1 MVATGWCDQDAPTH
15 PLDAHLDTVDTD
27 DLPDIM
33 EKRYLRVLTTMNRT
47 NFFLAGPKVHGF
59 EYALLKEYEKHL
71 NQRLKR
77 PELKMVLE
85 FIPVSRDRLL
95 KDLVDGYGDIA
106 AAGLTITDERS
117 RQVAF
122 TRPYLSNIAELLVTY
137 KTVPVPASASDLS
150 GKKVFVR
157 KSSSYYESLM
167 SLNRKLKEQG
177 KRPVKIIEA
186 DENLETEDIL
196 EMINSGAIKRTV
208 CDSHLAH
215 IWEKVLHNIT
225 VHDEIKVREGAKIA
239 WAVRQDNPQL
249 LADLN
254 VFLKTHRKGTLLG
267 NIYFNRYYEENDW
280 IINPMGGDA
289 VEKIK
294 RYRPLFEKYA
304 AAYDFDWQLIL
315 AMAFQ
320 ESGLNHKKKSKAG
333 AVGVMQIKPSTAA
346 DRQVGIGNVFS
357 EENNIHAAVKYLAF
371 LRNRYFSDPGI
382 RPRDQ
387 VRFALAAYNAG
398 PAKIRNARKQAKQ
411 MNLNPDQWFRNVEM
425 AVLRKVGQETVR
437 YVSNINKY
445 YVIYKN
451 ALAVT
456 EAKEKVI
463 NSIQ

>member
-1 MVATGWCDQDAPTH
+1 
-15 PLDAHLDTVDTD
+15 
-27 DLPDIM
+27 
-33 EKRYLRVLTTMNRT
+33 
-47 NFFLAGPKVHGF
+47 
-59 EYALLKEYEKHL
+59 
-71 NQRLKR
+71 
-77 PELKMVLE
+77 
-85 FIPVSRDRLL
+85 
-95 KDLVDGYGDIA
+95 
-106 AAGLTITDERS
+106 
-117 RQVAF
+117 
-122 TRPYLSNIAELLVTY
+122 
-137 KTVPVPASASDLS
+137 
-150 GKKVFVR
+150 
-157 KSSSYYESLM
+157 M

-254 VFLKTHRKGTLLG
+254 VFLKIHRKGTLLG

-333 AVGVMQIKPSTAA
+333 AVGVMQIKPSTPQTAKLA
-346 DRQVGIGNVFS
+346 SATSFRRKTTFMPRLSILHFCEIAISATPASVPGTRSDLHWQRIMPDRQKS
-357 EENNIHAAVKYLAF
+357 AT
-371 LRNRYFSDPGI
+371 P
-382 RPRDQ
+382 
-387 VRFALAAYNAG
+387 VR
-398 PAKIRNARKQAKQ
+398 RQ
-411 MNLNPDQWFRNVEM
+411 
-425 AVLRKVGQETVR
+425 
-437 YVSNINKY
+437 NK
-445 YVIYKN
+445 
-451 ALAVT
+451 
-456 EAKEKVI
+456 
-463 NSIQ
+463 